1 MPTNASRLSDFGS
14 GIGTA
19 GAVLQID
26 NANQR
31 IGIGTTNPQAM
42 LQVGTGVSVYGNS
55 GIVSATSFY
64 GDGSNLSGI
73 TAGATLSAG
82 SGSQR
87 IVVTSLTS
95 GTMTSAATDAEL
107 VYNSDTNTLTAT
119 TFSGALSGNATGLS
133 GTPNIDVTNI
143 TGVAATFSGNVS
155 VGGTL
160 TYEDVTNV
168 DSVGVVTARSGIKV
182 GAGQSISAVSGT
194 IYYYGDGSNL
204 DGISAGITTEAT
216 SGGLVTLNLSA
227 DEHKVTASGITTI
240 TCSGGTEGGSHIV
253 RIVNSGITTVGFSTY
268 FLFPSGSSPS
278 LPTADGAISLLS
290 FSVHRVGAAG
300 TQLLTTVAQN
310 FS

>member
-1 MPTNASRLSDFGS
+1 MPTNASRLSDFSS
-14 GIGTA
+14 GIGTQ
-19 GAVLQID
+19 GAVLQVD

-31 IGIGTTNPQAM
+31 IGIGTTNPQAT